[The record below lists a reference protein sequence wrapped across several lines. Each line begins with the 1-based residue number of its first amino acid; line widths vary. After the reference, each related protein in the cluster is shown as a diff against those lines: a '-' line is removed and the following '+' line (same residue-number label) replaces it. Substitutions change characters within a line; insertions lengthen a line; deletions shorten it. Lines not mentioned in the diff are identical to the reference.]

1 MATTNLTE
9 DDEGKRVVTSD
20 GDEVGMI
27 AEVRGGTAYVE
38 PDPGM
43 FDKIKAN
50 LDWGDAGE
58 DTYPIGMDDVADVSG
73 DEVRLRRF

>member
-1 MATTNLTE
+1 MSITNLTE
-9 DDEGKRVVTSD
+9 DDEGKRVVTSG

-27 AEVRGGTAYVE
+27 TEVRGETAFVE

-58 DTYPIGMDDVADVSG
+58 DTYPIGTSDIEAVTD